1 MLGSADKTL
10 DLLRLALL
18 RSDAVVAVASDP
30 DFAAR
35 RFTAQFAIELYDRAP
50 QPRDFDD
57 VTAALIAL
65 DDESENVLVR
75 EAWRRGVPVHV
86 MGRPLV
92 SDFSRL
98 DLVAQRRLSI
108 LAAASRKARSWIS
121 CTA

>member
-65 DDESENVLVR
+65 GDDESENGLVR

-98 DLVAQRRLSI
+98 DLVAQRRLSV
-108 LAAASRKARSWIS
+108 AAA
-121 CTA
+121 